1 MRRRTAFPARTTS
14 LATFAR
20 TVNADV
26 FTSAVIEQETDM
38 TADLISVSRC
48 IALSGLGGD
57 EIVLGVTRAKRHD
70 ELYENYL
77 RNPGKRSAAL
87 RDRIVGDI
95 RASLNIG
102 ATTLAADLFIVLRL
116 AFARRLA
123 GPRGGRRR
131 NSKASAQR
139 GQRAAFRPYGRH
151 SARAV
156 AATRGEACAVSQGA
170 RRAAARSE

>member
-1 MRRRTAFPARTTS
+1 VSAE
-14 LATFAR
+14 
-20 TVNADV
+20 V
-26 FTSAVIEQETDM
+26 FTSAVIEQERDM
-38 TADLISVSRC
+38 TADMISVSRC

-77 RNPGKRSAAL
+77 RNPGTRSAAL

-102 ATTLAADLFIVLRL
+102 ATRLAADLFIVLRL

-131 NSKASAQR
+131 NSKASAHR
-139 GQRAAFRPYGRH
+139 GKGAAFRPYERH
-151 SARAV
+151 SARP
-156 AATRGEACAVSQGA
+156 AAAARGEACVVSEGACILA
-170 RRAAARSE
+170 RRATARFK

>member
-1 MRRRTAFPARTTS
+1 
-14 LATFAR
+14 
-20 TVNADV
+20 VNADV
-26 FTSAVIEQETDM
+26 FTSAVIEQERDMTTDM
-38 TADLISVSRC
+38 ISVSQC

-57 EIVLGVTRAKRHD
+57 EIVLGVTRARRHD

-77 RNPGKRSAAL
+77 RNFGKRCAAL

-102 ATTLAADLFIVLRL
+102 AMRLAADLFIVLRL

-123 GPRGGRRR
+123 GSRDGRRR

-139 GQRAAFRPYGRH
+139 GAKAAFRSYGRH
-151 SARAV
+151 SARPV
-156 AATRGEACAVSQGA
+156 AAARGEACVVSERAYILA
-170 RRAAARSE
+170 RGAAAGSE